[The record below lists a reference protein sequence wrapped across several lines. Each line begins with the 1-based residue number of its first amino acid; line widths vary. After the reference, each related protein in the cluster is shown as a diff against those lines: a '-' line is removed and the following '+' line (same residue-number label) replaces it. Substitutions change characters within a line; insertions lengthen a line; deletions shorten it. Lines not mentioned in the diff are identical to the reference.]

1 MTKYAKTPA
10 DVMQYVTQQPNGCW
24 LIDESAP
31 FVVKQNRGNMNIR
44 SKLLPGHTL
53 DTVHTTSLYGFQN
66 YSWVAFGYNP
76 LKKGQRFKTTCG
88 NPKCVNPKHLIP
100 DVSSPVR
107 GISKTKEAKDK
118 TQRTKADRVF
128 KVIELTSRGMK
139 RCAIAEE
146 LGVTPKTI
154 QTIQERFLLSIFG
167 HDDASVKDFV
177 EAVQFAES
185 FFYVRERREDPHGA
199 IKRAMEEMRQDM
211 EDYRNMRSA
220 EDPEYAAIVQSYKDA
235 PDCLFDEDV

>member
-1 MTKYAKTPA
+1 MAKYANTPA

-24 LIDESAP
+24 LIDEDAP
-31 FVVKQNRGNMNIR
+31 FVIKQSRGNLNIR
-44 SKLLPGHTL
+44 SKLLPGHKL

-100 DVSSPVR
+100 DMSSPLR
-107 GISKTKEAKDK
+107 GKSKRKEKQS
-118 TQRTKADRVF
+118 TSQSTKADRVF

-139 RCAIAEE
+139 RCAIAKE

-154 QTIQERFLLSIFG
+154 QTIQERLLMSVFG
-167 HDDASVKDFV
+167 HTDASVKDFV
-177 EAVQFAES
+177 DGIIFAETH
-185 FFYVRERREDPHGA
+185 FNVRERREDPHAA
-199 IKRAMEEMRQDM
+199 IKRAVKEMRQDM
-211 EDYRNMRSA
+211 ADYRALRSA
-220 EDPEYAAIVQSYKDA
+220 EDPEYAAIVQSYKDL
-235 PDCLFDEDV
+235 PHDLFEEDV